1 MEAKT
6 YQSSLDLFPESNIP
20 LPVLPAVT
28 LSGPNDSNTTPINFN
43 HHERPVQHMYKSKA
57 AGCQLPV
64 VDKHKLLLTTRNPK
78 FIRKEQLPAMIR
90 DYSICLRP
98 PNPNSW
104 VDDDP
109 LLTSWEPPNV
119 SEIALD
125 SIFDLIPLPQPVR
138 ELNFSL
144 FEATNHSAA
153 PLCSRLLD
161 YDSDA
166 LGDLQPEHIDE
177 GDPVGH
183 NLGSDSEHEYKDD
196 PDDHPEEDNNH
207 LDEDLEPEI
216 NDAQPDIEDGPEDD
230 PKDPEVGIQAV
241 FENHPVLQNIY
252 IRTWIDSVFGGVT
265 QEQTR
270 RTLLS
275 HRLALEALPLDAELS
290 EALETMAQS
299 FRSLERKLG
308 VSIDKHL
315 KIYALCGSCG
325 TRYTMDEINN
335 APEPGCPHVS
345 PGADEPCLYPV
356 WEDKELYGGAR
367 KRVPLK
373 LYPYFSVKAAL
384 EQMLSRPGMRE
395 IISSHHWNDKDNAPY
410 TKQDWFN
417 STPQN
422 HRFRDISEA
431 WGWNSKPAM
440 LERRWNEERSCY
452 KDIPGN
458 GQVRALASKPLGL
471 SLALNYDG

>member
-1 MEAKT
+1 MEAET

-28 LSGPNDSNTTPINFN
+28 SSGPNDSNTTPINFN
-43 HHERPVQHMYKSKA
+43 HHERPVRHMYKSKA

-64 VDKHKLLLTTRNPK
+64 VDEHKLLLTTRNPK
-78 FIRKEQLPAMIR
+78 FIREERLPAMIR

-183 NLGSDSEHEYKDD
+183 NLGSDSEHEYEDD
-196 PDDHPEEDNNH
+196 PDNHPEEDNNH

-216 NDAQPDIEDGPEDD
+216 NNAQPDIEDGPEDD
-230 PKDPEVGIQAV
+230 PEDPEVGIQAV

-265 QEQTR
+265 REQTR

-308 VSIDKHL
+308 VSIDEHL

-345 PGADEPCLYPV
+345 PGADEPFCTRCGRIRNFTVVLGSV
-356 WEDKELYGGAR
+356 SHLNR
-367 KRVPLK
+367 ILIFLSK
-373 LYPYFSVKAAL
+373 LHLNKCSPGQECVK
-384 EQMLSRPGMRE
+384 
-395 IISSHHWNDKDNAPY
+395 
-410 TKQDWFN
+410 
-417 STPQN
+417 
-422 HRFRDISEA
+422 
-431 WGWNSKPAM
+431 
-440 LERRWNEERSCY
+440 
-452 KDIPGN
+452 
-458 GQVRALASKPLGL
+458 
-471 SLALNYDG
+471 